1 MAKETKEATI
11 TFRVRSELK
20 TKLEELAA
28 KDFRDLSNYLTALLE
43 RHIAEIDKK

>member
-1 MAKETKEATI
+1 MTKETKDALI
-11 TFRVRSELK
+11 TFRVRTELK

-43 RHIAEIDKK
+43 RHVKENETK